1 MKEIILDCQGILSRQ
16 QLHKALTEAFFFPDR
31 YGQNLDSLHDMLTD
45 IRMDT
50 TLILE
55 NFHLEAP
62 QNSGIRAVL
71 EDSMAENP
79 HLKIL
84 FVQPLQD

>member
-1 MKEIILDCQGILSRQ
+1 MKKIILDCQGILSRQ

-55 NFHLEAP
+55 NFHREDP
-62 QNSGIRAVL
+62 QNAGIRSVL
-71 EDSMAENP
+71 EDSMEENP
-79 HLKIL
+79 HLTVI
-84 FVQPLQD
+84 FA

>member
-55 NFHLEAP
+55 NFRREDP
-62 QNSGIRAVL
+62 QNAGIRSVL
-71 EDSMAENP
+71 EDSMEENP
-79 HLKIL
+79 HLTVI
-84 FVQPLQD
+84 FA